1 MQQKMNALI
10 HHAARLA
17 AVLAVVLFT
26 SATVL
31 ATPVKVE
38 TAKRAAT
45 NLLIQKGL
53 IKAADTLSLYG
64 TNTPSSQN
72 SPACFYIFNS
82 GSEAFVIVSA
92 DDRCTPILGYSSNG
106 SFSFDRCPTNMRVW
120 LDNCARDIAAGIKAQ
135 APEDPEQL
143 KAWAELMSADGT
155 PDDPKD
161 DEFLLNSTWE
171 QGSGYNNYC
180 PVMYG
185 QHVVVGCVATAMAQI
200 IRYYG
205 YPHRGFGSKSYI
217 HSTYGTLAVDF
228 DTTNY
233 DYSLMPDHIR
243 RSTSAAECDM
253 VSRLCY
259 HCGIVVKMR
268 YQDASHPDGSGS
280 YTNLV
285 PEGLQYFG
293 YVGARYLNRGNYPD
307 DSEWRRII
315 RAEIDARRP
324 IEYAGVD
331 EEQGGHAFVLDGY
344 SSQNRFHFN
353 WGWGG
358 YGDGFY
364 SLNTMRGF
372 TSGHEMVINIK
383 PSGWEGSLTRFYA
396 SADGQGDGTSWGQTN
411 SNIEAAAVLATMVDR
426 DIWLMQ
432 GTYYGDTSAPFAY
445 TLGGK
450 VNIYGGFE
458 GTETDFNQ
466 RDASRHLTIIDG
478 MGRHGLIKVTGG
490 STSSKTLNING
501 IILQNGY
508 SLTGNICEF
517 GGYYSARNITVRNC
531 QSDSGTVLYMNDG
544 LARSFVVT
552 GNSAPVVCSLNST
565 ILRQSLINNN
575 EGIAAKLNYGRIV
588 NSNIVCHSGLGVAM
602 GRSSS
607 LLNTIIWN
615 TDSSLRIDYKLADTA
630 IRYCAF
636 DQDNVIS
643 DSAIADSTCLY
654 LDSQNDAPLGPGF
667 ILPNTTRG
675 LTDNTAAD
683 WHLARGSRCIDA
695 GLRTAESIR
704 DGDMDGSIRC
714 RNGVID
720 LGCYESNYPV
730 SISDVERNAFT
741 LSPNPATSSIT
752 ITGLKGSDVDIF
764 DMTGRCM
771 LHHTATGSTCTIDI
785 SCLPQGVYFLNT
797 ANRTSKLIKK

>member
-1 MQQKMNALI
+1 MQKKMNALFL
-10 HHAARLA
+10 HAKRLA
-17 AVLAVVLFT
+17 VVLAVVLFT
-26 SATVL
+26 SATAW

-64 TNTPSSQN
+64 TNTPSSQG

-82 GSEAFVIVSA
+82 GNGAFVIVSA
-92 DDRCTPILGYSSNG
+92 DDRCVPILGYSANG
-106 SFSFDRCPTNMRVW
+106 SFSFDRCPANMRVW

-143 KAWAELMSADGT
+143 KAWAELMAADDT
-155 PDDPKD
+155 PDDPKA
-161 DEFLLNSTWE
+161 DEYLLESTWE
-171 QGSGYNNYC
+171 QGSGYNDYC
-180 PVMYG
+180 PVMDG

-205 YPHRGFGSKSYI
+205 YPHRGFGSKSYN
-217 HSTYGTLAVDF
+217 HTTYGTLAVNF
-228 DTTNY
+228 DTTDY
-233 DYSLMPDHIR
+233 DYTLMPDRIR
-243 RSTSAAECDM
+243 RSSTAAERDM

-259 HCGIVVKMR
+259 HCGIVVNMR
-268 YQDASHPDGSGS
+268 YQNPSHPDGSGS
-280 YTNLV
+280 FTNLV

-293 YVGARYLNRGNYPD
+293 YVGAQYLDRDRYPD
-307 DSEWRRII
+307 DAEWRRII

-331 EEQGGHAFVLDGY
+331 DEQGGHAFVLDGY
-344 SSQNRFHFN
+344 ASQNRFHFN

-364 SLNTMRGF
+364 SLTTMRGF
-372 TSGHEMVINIK
+372 TTGHEMVINIK
-383 PSGWEGSLTRFYA
+383 PSGWEGSLTRFYT
-396 SADGQGDGTSWGQTN
+396 SPQGQGNGTSWAEAN
-411 SNIEAAAVLATMVDR
+411 SNISAACVLAPMVNR
-426 DIWLMQ
+426 DIWMMQ
-432 GTYYGDTSAPFAY
+432 GTYYGDTAAPFAFS
-445 TLGGK
+445 LAGK

-458 GTETDFNQ
+458 GSETDFNQ
-466 RDASRHLTIIDG
+466 RDAARHHTIVDG
-478 MGRHGLIKVTGG
+478 MGRHGLIQVIGG
-490 STSSKTLNING
+490 NTSSKTLNING

-508 SLTGNICEF
+508 SLTENICEF
-517 GGYYSARNITVRNC
+517 RGYYSARQLTIRNC
-531 QSDSGTVLYMNDG
+531 RSDSGTVLYMNDG
-544 LARSFVVT
+544 LARSFVIT

-588 NSNIVCHSGLGVAM
+588 NSTIVSHSGLGVAM

-615 TDSSLRIDYKLADTA
+615 TDSSLRIDGKLADTA

-636 DQDNVIS
+636 DLENAIS
-643 DSAIADSTCLY
+643 DSAIVDSTCLY

-667 ILPNTTRG
+667 VLPNATRG
-675 LTDNTAAD
+675 LSDDVSAD

-720 LGCYESNYPV
+720 MGCYESNYPV
-730 SISDVERNAFT
+730 SISNVERDAFT

-752 ITGLKGSDVDIF
+752 ITGLKGTTVDIF

-785 SCLPQGVYFLNT
+785 SALPQGVYFLKT